1 MVKKILAKSYVYLIL
16 LLMYVPIIVLIIFSF
31 TNSDNVGTWNGFT
44 FSKDAWDYDQD
55 GNRALVIKAGSYLK
69 IPTLKPLRTTTDQST
84 TFEIM

>member
-44 FSKDAWDYDQD
+44 
-55 GNRALVIKAGSYLK
+55 LEL
-69 IPTLKPLRTTTDQST
+69 
-84 TFEIM
+84 